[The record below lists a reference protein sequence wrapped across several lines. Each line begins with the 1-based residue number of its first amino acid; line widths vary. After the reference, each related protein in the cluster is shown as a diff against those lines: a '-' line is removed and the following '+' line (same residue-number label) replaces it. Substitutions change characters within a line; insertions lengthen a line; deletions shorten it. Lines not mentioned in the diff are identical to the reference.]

1 MTSILAIETSCDETA
16 AAVVDDGRFIRSN
29 VVLTQE
35 DLHRRFGG
43 VVPELASREH
53 LLGIVPAVERAL
65 GEAGLSWEG
74 VDAIAVTYG
83 PGLAGSLV
91 VGVNAAKA
99 IALARG
105 LPLLGINHLE
115 GHVYANWL
123 VKPERMLATTAGNR
137 QPHSAPITGGQTR
150 RAPRAPQFPLLCLVV
165 SGGHSELVLMKD
177 HGRYQLLGR
186 TRDDAAG
193 EAFDKVARILGLGYP
208 GGPAVQRATER
219 LRDARGQIVIPPVY
233 TLTRPWLRGT
243 NDFSFSGLKTAVLRL
258 AEGDRSGMDGPV
270 GNPSRLGLVATAASE
285 EAAMGGG
292 VSLAGAQMAAAFQE
306 AVVDVLVG
314 KTVQA
319 AEDYRVKQIALAG
332 GVAAN
337 KRLREMMLARAPVP
351 VLIPDV
357 DLCTD
362 NGAMIAAAGYFRL
375 VAGDVAGWDLDIKP
389 NLRLA

>member
-1 MTSILAIETSCDETA
+1 MTTILAIETSCDETA
-16 AAVVDDGRFIRSN
+16 AAVVEDGRFIRSN
-29 VVLTQE
+29 VVFTQE
-35 DLHRRFGG
+35 ELHRRFGG
-43 VVPELASREH
+43 IVPELASRQH

-65 GEAGLSWEG
+65 QEAEVEWSD
-74 VDAIAVTYG
+74 VDAVGVTYG

-105 LPLLGINHLE
+105 LPLVGVNHLE

-123 VKPERMLATTAGNR
+123 VKRERWLTEDRQRIYPE
-137 QPHSAPITGGQTR
+137 
-150 RAPRAPQFPLLCLVV
+150 PRTPQFPLLCLVV
-165 SGGHSELVLMKD
+165 SGGHSELVFMED
-177 HGRYQLLGR
+177 HCRYRLLGR

-208 GGPAVQRATER
+208 GGPAVQRAVER
-219 LRDARGQIVIPPVY
+219 LRDARGAIAVPAHYQ
-233 TLTRPWLRGT
+233 LTRPWLRGT
-243 NDFSFSGLKTAVLRL
+243 HDFSFSGLKTAVLRL
-258 AEGDRSGMDGPV
+258 AEGGAAGPV
-270 GNPSRLGLVATAASE
+270 GNPSRLGTVAPPPAGGAAVAPNGE
-285 EAAMGGG
+285 
-292 VSLAGAQMAAAFQE
+292 VPRHVAQMAAGFQE

-314 KTVQA
+314 KTIQA
-319 AEDYRVKQIALAG
+319 AEDVGARQIALAG

-337 KRLREMMLARAPVP
+337 KRLRELMLARTKLP

-362 NGAMIAAAGYFRL
+362 NAAMIASAAYFRL
-375 VAGDVAGWDLDIKP
+375 QSGHTSTLDLDVNP